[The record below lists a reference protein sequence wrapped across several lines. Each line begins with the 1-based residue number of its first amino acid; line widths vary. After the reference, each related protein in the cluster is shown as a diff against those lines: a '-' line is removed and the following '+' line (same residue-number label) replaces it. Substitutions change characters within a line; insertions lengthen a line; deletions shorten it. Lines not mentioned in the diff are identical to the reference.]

1 MSHMWRESVR
11 KHTPEIYMFVCD
23 FINLKADSISFGQ
36 ILSGCIRCK
45 KRQELI
51 SLMGQIF

>member
-1 MSHMWRESVR
+1 
-11 KHTPEIYMFVCD
+11 MFVCD

-51 SLMGQIF
+51 SLMGQIFKAFRHLSISNV